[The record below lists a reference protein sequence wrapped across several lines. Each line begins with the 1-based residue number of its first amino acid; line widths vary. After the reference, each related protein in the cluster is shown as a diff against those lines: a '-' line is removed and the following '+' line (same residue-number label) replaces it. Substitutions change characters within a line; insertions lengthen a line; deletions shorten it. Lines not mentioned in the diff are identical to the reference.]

1 MGIETA
7 IAIGGLVAGLA
18 SAGAGVAGAL
28 EGPPKPPPIE
38 KPTTD
43 VEATNQVR
51 QAEAERKRRATT
63 AGGQSS
69 TILTSPLGDTQSGTS
84 GSTLL
89 GQ

>member
-28 EGPPKPPPIE
+28 QKPPSPPPIE

-51 QAEAERKRRATT
+51 AAEKERKRA
-63 AGGQSS
+63 ALANKGQSS
-69 TILTSPLGDTQSGTS
+69 TILTSPLGDTQAGTT

>member
-7 IAIGGLVAGLA
+7 VAIGGLVAGLA

-28 EGPPKPPPIE
+28 QKPPSPPAIE

-51 QAEAERKRRATT
+51 MAERERKRKASTST
-63 AGGQSS
+63 GQSS
-69 TILTSPLGDTQSGTS
+69 TILTSPLGDTKASAGGT
-84 GSTLL
+84 TLL